1 MAYILDSRAKH
12 LHKTITMN
20 VKQTFGIIL
29 TLLGIGALIYTGVQV
44 MDTGKDQFKIL
55 IVTGILGILFFSSGI
70 KLIQATKE

>member
-1 MAYILDSRAKH
+1 
-12 LHKTITMN
+12 MN